1 MNDRFVRGRERASKF
16 SKGLPVRFEVG
27 NTYTTISGEK
37 VKFVSIANEG
47 SYYET
52 VIDEQGRNRY
62 SNPERIDMGRL
73 TGTSHHKPDEGNV
86 LPLYNFAVVPN
97 LEATYLPLTIMS
109 EEEPAFY
116 FDNGV
121 IYLDIEVDENGMY
134 SLYFVNRDHD
144 VALWI
149 DESNSGDDIF
159 AWYFGALHGFTTN
172 KEEAAKLIQRG
183 LRCVALKEAVV
194 YKDKSTNKEQQNV

>member
-1 MNDRFVRGRERASKF
+1 MTDRYTRGRERASKF

-52 VIDEQGRNRY
+52 IVDEQGRHRY

-73 TGTSHHKPDEGNV
+73 TGTSHHKPNEGNV

-97 LEATYLPLTIMS
+97 LEATHLPLTIMS

-121 IYLDIEVDENGMY
+121 IYLDIEVDENGLY
-134 SLYFVNRDHD
+134 SIYFVNRETDTT
-144 VALWI
+144 LWI
-149 DESNSGDDIF
+149 DESNEENDIF

-172 KEEAAKLIQRG
+172 KEEAAKLLQRG
-183 LRCVALKEAVV
+183 LRCTALKAAVV
-194 YKDKSTNKEQQNV
+194 YKDNQTTNKED